1 MSGRLERRD
10 PDRQSRARRA
20 GYDPEVLAGGSV
32 IVVGAGALG
41 QNVLL
46 DLGLSGVREL
56 RVVDGDLFED
66 HNLTRSPLF
75 PRGASAVGASKAST
89 VGGELAQLHT
99 DGQPRIRVADR
110 WIEELGFGAF
120 EGADVIA
127 ACVDSIEARAYLAKI
142 AVLLGL
148 PIVDGGFSGA
158 NIGMTAYPPHEDPTA
173 GPCWLCGG
181 MPTPGAFS
189 CRQFAEF
196 AAAAG
201 VVPALQNGAAALG
214 ALCAEAIIATLHGK
228 LTKARRISLDIRTG
242 ESIVF
247 APGPG
252 PSCAPWHR
260 RLPDPVVGRLGVQA
274 SVVEVLAEHDQ
285 GEDALLVLPDT
296 FVEHAACP
304 KCHARCEIEAPTHRW
319 RRDPYCKD
327 CGGPWM
333 RRAARNEGPDTFR
346 MIEASHPRARESL
359 FDLGVQPGDIL
370 EIAGRESIAVRVAGS
385 ADALWRDIVPLSS
398 ETGR

>member
-1 MSGRLERRD
+1 VSALGRGD

-20 GYDPEVLAGGSV
+20 GYDPDVLAGASV

-75 PRGASAVGASKAST
+75 PRGASATGASKATT
-89 VGGELAQLHT
+89 VGRELAQLHT
-99 DGQPRIRVADR
+99 DRQPRVRVADR
-110 WIEELGFGAF
+110 WIEELGLGAF
-120 EGADVIA
+120 EGVDVIA
-127 ACVDSIEARAYLAKI
+127 ACVDSIEARAYLAKVAI
-142 AVLLGL
+142 LLGL

-158 NIGMTAYPPHEDPTA
+158 SIGMTAYPPCDDPTT

-181 MPTPGAFS
+181 MPTPGVFS
-189 CRQFAEF
+189 CRRFAEL

-201 VVPALQNGAAALG
+201 VIPALQNGAAALG
-214 ALCAEAIIATLHGK
+214 ALCAEAVIETLHGK

-242 ESIVF
+242 ESLVF
-247 APGPG
+247 TPGPG

-260 RLPDPVVGRLGVQA
+260 RLPEPIISRLGVRA
-274 SVVEVLAEHDQ
+274 SVAAALAEHDQ
-285 GEDALLVLPDT
+285 GQGAVLALPDT
-296 FVEHAACP
+296 FVEHAPCP
-304 KCHARCEIEAPTHRW
+304 KCHARCEVEAPTHRW
-319 RRDPYCKD
+319 RRDPCCED
-327 CGGPWM
+327 CGGPWV
-333 RRAARNEGPDTFR
+333 RRAARSEGPDTFR
-346 MIEASHPRARESL
+346 MIEASHPRAGESL

-370 EIAGRESIAVRVAGS
+370 EIAGRESVVVRVAGDV
-385 ADALWRDIVPLSS
+385 DALWRDLVPSS
-398 ETGR
+398 